1 LTLPTTREVAANP
14 KGKPRPVPRTGQ
26 LTHHD
31 LFHFR
36 PHAGA
41 HRVALRAGIS
51 VFVPLLA
58 VFLLGHPEWSMY
70 AGFGAFTS
78 LYGRNHVHLSRAAM
92 QASVG
97 TVLVSVIV
105 LGVAVSTLPHAAWV
119 AVPIAGLVAAG
130 ASMLSRAQD
139 WHPPGS
145 LFVVF
150 AFGGCAS
157 VPHTTADLAPALAVS
172 GLSALFAVV
181 VGAVGGFARGERS
194 TPSRARLHRS
204 WLPLQD
210 AVAASV
216 AGALATA
223 SGIGHPYWA
232 TVAAVAPLSARGLRG
247 QVTRGI
253 QRVLGT
259 LLGLVTS
266 GLLLSLHL
274 TGVALLLVIAALQIG
289 AELLVGRNYGIA
301 LLVITPLALLMGQTA
316 FQQPAGQLLVDRGV
330 ETVIGSAVGLALVV
344 GLNLHRRRRTQT

>member
-1 LTLPTTREVAANP
+1 M
-14 KGKPRPVPRTGQ
+14 PRTGQ
-26 LTHHD
+26 LAHLD
-31 LFHFR
+31 LLHFR

-41 HRVALRAGIS
+41 HRVALRAGVS
-51 VFVPLLA
+51 VFVPL
-58 VFLLGHPEWSMY
+58 FLVTVLGHQEWSMY

-97 TVLVSVIV
+97 AVLVAVVV
-105 LGVAVSTLPHAAWV
+105 LGVAVSTLANAAWV

-130 ASMLSRAQD
+130 ASLLSRVQD

-157 VPHTTADLAPALAVS
+157 VPHTTADLFPALLVT
-172 GLSALFAVV
+172 GLSALFAV
-181 VGAVGGFARGERS
+181 AVGMAGGLARGDRS
-194 TPSRARLHRS
+194 LPSRVRLHGT

-210 AVAASV
+210 AAAATA

-223 SGIGHPYWA
+223 SGVGHPYWA

-247 QVTRGI
+247 QVTRGV

-266 GLLLSLHL
+266 AVLLSLHL
-274 TGVALLLVIAALQIG
+274 TGVALLVVIAALQVG
-289 AELLVGRNYGIA
+289 AELLVGRNYGVA

-316 FQQPAGQLLVDRGV
+316 FEQPAAQLLLDRGV
-330 ETVIGSAVGLALVV
+330 ETVIGSMVGLTLVV
-344 GLNLHRRRRTQT
+344 VLHLRHRCRRET

>member
-1 LTLPTTREVAANP
+1 MS
-14 KGKPRPVPRTGQ
+14 RTGQ
-26 LTHHD
+26 LAHLD

-41 HRVALRAGIS
+41 HRVALRAGVS
-51 VFVPLLA
+51 VFVPLLTVA
-58 VFLLGHPEWSMY
+58 LLGRPEWSMY

-92 QASVG
+92 QATVG
-97 TVLVSVIV
+97 AVLVSVTV
-105 LGVAVSTLPHAAWV
+105 MGVAVSTLPNAAWV
-119 AVPIAGLVAAG
+119 AVPVAGLVAAG
-130 ASMLSRAQD
+130 ASVLSRAQD

-157 VPHTTADLAPALAVS
+157 VPHTTADLLPSLLVS
-172 GLSALFAVV
+172 GLSALFAVA
-181 VGAVGGFARGERS
+181 VGAVGGLARGDRS
-194 TPSRARLHRS
+194 LPSRVRLHRS

-210 AVAASV
+210 AAAASI

-232 TVAAVAPLSARGLRG
+232 TVAAVAPLSARGLQGQLARG
-247 QVTRGI
+247 V

-259 LLGLVTS
+259 LFGLVTS
-266 GLLLSLHL
+266 AVLLSLHL
-274 TGVALLLVIAALQIG
+274 TGVALLVVIAALQIG
-289 AELLVGRNYGIA
+289 AELLVGRNYGVA

-316 FQQPAGQLLVDRGV
+316 FEQPAGQLLFDRGV
-330 ETVIGSAVGLALVV
+330 ETVTGSAVGLTLVL
-344 GLNLHRRRRTQT
+344 GLQLHRRRRAET

>member
-1 LTLPTTREVAANP
+1 
-14 KGKPRPVPRTGQ
+14 VPRTGQ
-26 LTHHD
+26 LAHLD
-31 LFHFR
+31 LLHFR

-51 VFVPLLA
+51 VFVPLFVVTA
-58 VFLLGHPEWSMY
+58 IGHQEWSMY

-97 TVLVSVIV
+97 AVLVAVVV
-105 LGVAVSTLPHAAWV
+105 LGVAVSTLPNAAWV

-130 ASMLSRAQD
+130 ASLLSRAQD

-157 VPHTTADLAPALAVS
+157 VPHTTADLLPALVVT

-181 VGAVGGFARGERS
+181 VGAVGGVARRDRS
-194 TPSRARLHRS
+194 LPSKVRLHRS

-210 AVAASV
+210 AAAATV

-232 TVAAVAPLSARGLRG
+232 TVAAVAPLSARGLRS
-247 QVTRGI
+247 QLTRGI

-266 GLLLSLHL
+266 AVLLGLHL
-274 TGVALLLVIAALQIG
+274 TGVALLVVIAALQTG
-289 AELLVGRNYGIA
+289 AELLVGRNYGVA

-316 FQQPAGQLLVDRGV
+316 FEQPAGQLLFDRGV
-330 ETVIGSAVGLALVV
+330 ETVIGSAVGLTLVLV
-344 GLNLHRRRRTQT
+344 LHLQRQRRAQA